1 MDRTAPME
9 PEFSDDLYLRFRE
22 LVLARCGL
30 YYPERKRADLLHGL
44 GMAMN
49 AGGYESLA
57 ALYAAAVLGGPAWNL
72 LLAHL
77 TIGETYFFR
86 YRPQFDALRQ
96 QIIPEILQRRAGTR
110 GLRVWSAGCAT
121 GEEPYSLA
129 MIISDLLAAESPWNV
144 NILATDINPHFLE
157 RAREAL
163 YGEWSFRETPDE
175 LRERFWMQ
183 EQNRWRLRPEIRRMV
198 SFARLNLAE
207 PGYPSIVNGTCA
219 IDLLLCRNVTI
230 YFDDI
235 TTRQVVERFFNTLAP
250 GGWLIVGH
258 SEPQAGVYHQFEVH
272 NFPNTVVYRKPVDA
286 PMFVFDTWRGDGP
299 EPLGPTPEGPAGNTP
314 GSVRLEAH
322 RRPATGPLRSPEPKA
337 STSRGTAPLRLPDAK
352 PAITQDTSHDGH
364 ADKLDRPI
372 LSAAEIEALITAGRQ
387 CAHRGD
393 WAGAETACEQALAHD
408 SMCIEAIYLL
418 AQIHE
423 QRGALEMALAAY
435 RRTIYL
441 DRGFVLGLVG
451 IGNIWRQI
459 GRARDARRYYEAALN
474 LLSQLS
480 PAAPI
485 LGAEGATAGELA
497 ALIHQQ
503 LRPIP

>member
-1 MDRTAPME
+1 
-9 PEFSDDLYLRFRE
+9 
-22 LVLARCGL
+22 
-30 YYPERKRADLLHGL
+30 
-44 GMAMN
+44 
-49 AGGYESLA
+49 
-57 ALYAAAVLGGPAWNL
+57 
-72 LLAHL
+72 
-77 TIGETYFFR
+77 
-86 YRPQFDALRQ
+86 
-96 QIIPEILQRRAGTR
+96 
-110 GLRVWSAGCAT
+110 
-121 GEEPYSLA
+121 
-129 MIISDLLAAESPWNV
+129 
-144 NILATDINPHFLE
+144 
-157 RAREAL
+157 
-163 YGEWSFRETPDE
+163 
-175 LRERFWMQ
+175 MQ

-230 YFDDI
+230 YFDEI

-258 SEPQAGVYHQFEVH
+258 SEPQANVYHQFEVH

-299 EPLGPTPEGPAGNTP
+299 EPVSLTSDAAAASAPSSA
-314 GSVRLEAH
+314 RIEAH
-322 RRPATGPLRSPEPKA
+322 RRPVTGPLRPPETRA
-337 STSRGTAPLRLPDAK
+337 STSRGTAPLRLPEPK
-352 PAITQDTSHDGH
+352 PATTHDTSHEGNVDPI
-364 ADKLDRPI
+364 DRPI
-372 LSAAEIEALITAGRQ
+372 LSAAEIEALIRNGRQ

-408 SMCIEAIYLL
+408 SLCIEAHYLL

-435 RRTIYL
+435 RRTVYL
-441 DRGFVLGLVG
+441 DRSFVLGLVG

-485 LGAEGATAGELA
+485 VGAEGATAGEIA

-503 LRPIP
+503 LRPMP